1 MHVRGR
7 SQHKTS
13 NDSSGRDK
21 KNRDKSRSK
30 SKPPK
35 MFCKYCKKDNHFIED
50 CLKLKA
56 KEKRK
61 NAANGN
67 TSNVVSAAANNSDSG
82 DCLIVLAGCVASHD
96 EWILDSACS
105 FHICTNKDW
114 FSSFEPL

>member
-1 MHVRGR
+1 L
-7 SQHKTS
+7 Q
-13 NDSSGRDK
+13 N
-21 KNRDKSRSK
+21 
-30 SKPPK
+30 
-35 MFCKYCKKDNHFIED
+35 
-50 CLKLKA
+50 

-82 DCLIVLAGCVASHD
+82 DCLAVLAGCVASHD

-114 FSSFEPL
+114 FSSLKPLQNGDVVCMGDDNPCEIVGIGSVQIKSHFQGALYAV